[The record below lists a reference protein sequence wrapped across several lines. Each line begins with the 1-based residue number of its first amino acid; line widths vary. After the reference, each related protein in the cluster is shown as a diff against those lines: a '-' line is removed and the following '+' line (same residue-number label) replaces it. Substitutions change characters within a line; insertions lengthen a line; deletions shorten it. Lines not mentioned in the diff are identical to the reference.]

1 VEVTRRTSS
10 SRRGRKGSRASCPSS
25 EDRLSLLL
33 PPPISSNPSPLL
45 LLLPPLINPLHLQL
59 RLHHQTP
66 TTTCAALVPPLPST
80 SPITASSR
88 TNSLSASV
96 GPDGG
101 RLARTG
107 RPIIGSISGPVEVG
121 LYGKPASPLMD
132 GRSRRVRGD
141 DTVSREADRVWDGS
155 PGTKGALVRNRRGG
169 GGNGSITSSRGTL
182 RMNPDGRISDSVNGH
197 ERRSSQS
204 PSHYKS
210 TFSPETRTLLPII
223 TSPSEQDG
231 RSLHTPT
238 PTPRSPLPSAR
249 HHQPGGTSIQ
259 SARYVAHPDSPTNS
273 PPQSPYRPSPRSING
288 FASPYPIQLTQGRS
302 SIRSTGSSSPKAH
315 PSPASIA
322 NHLPLPPHPDES
334 VRCST
339 PQLQPPSTS
348 VSNSTSGSPRFPRRK
363 STSPPAGSQF
373 PNSIVSSG
381 RPPTLGA
388 PLKLSPAFSEA
399 PTFGRPVTAVS
410 LGAGSAFAR
419 RSSVPTKFTAPYEI
433 NEDRSL
439 LEPQQEAMGE
449 AMGRSLSV
457 DAPTFGRANSV
468 VSASSRNSA
477 SGIVQGSP
485 TEEGAEDEE
494 DSFVEADGELSDHQF
509 DGDEDHPAQTFG
521 LCSTR
526 PAIDQAE
533 ADTSHSTVNPFATLA
548 SKPSVSHESLIHL
561 SQLIEGATTADECRL
576 LVGGMLA
583 AWGVKRHGRVAEED
597 EGGQEEG
604 EDERRTQREERV
616 GRVMG
621 WLMSDHA

>member
-1 VEVTRRTSS
+1 
-10 SRRGRKGSRASCPSS
+10 
-25 EDRLSLLL
+25 
-33 PPPISSNPSPLL
+33 
-45 LLLPPLINPLHLQL
+45 
-59 RLHHQTP
+59 
-66 TTTCAALVPPLPST
+66 
-80 SPITASSR
+80 
-88 TNSLSASV
+88 
-96 GPDGG
+96 
-101 RLARTG
+101 
-107 RPIIGSISGPVEVG
+107 
-121 LYGKPASPLMD
+121 
-132 GRSRRVRGD
+132 
-141 DTVSREADRVWDGS
+141 
-155 PGTKGALVRNRRGG
+155 
-169 GGNGSITSSRGTL
+169 
-182 RMNPDGRISDSVNGH
+182 
-197 ERRSSQS
+197 
-204 PSHYKS
+204 
-210 TFSPETRTLLPII
+210 
-223 TSPSEQDG
+223 
-231 RSLHTPT
+231 
-238 PTPRSPLPSAR
+238 
-249 HHQPGGTSIQ
+249 
-259 SARYVAHPDSPTNS
+259 
-273 PPQSPYRPSPRSING
+273 
-288 FASPYPIQLTQGRS
+288 
-302 SIRSTGSSSPKAH
+302 
-315 PSPASIA
+315 
-322 NHLPLPPHPDES
+322 
-334 VRCST
+334 
-339 PQLQPPSTS
+339 
-348 VSNSTSGSPRFPRRK
+348 
-363 STSPPAGSQF
+363 
-373 PNSIVSSG
+373 
-381 RPPTLGA
+381 
-388 PLKLSPAFSEA
+388 
-399 PTFGRPVTAVS
+399 
-410 LGAGSAFAR
+410 
-419 RSSVPTKFTAPYEI
+419 VPTKFTAPYEI

-449 AMGRSLSV
+449 AMGRSLGV